1 MILSEWLGRV
11 LSRVLRDRSFPQ
23 KCPASPQNHPDATRS
38 VHTNISQN
46 RVSKCTR
53 LHLSAYLLQNISGS
67 PKKACGLRPLGH
79 NPNPPTPPPPP
90 PPPPQTTIN
99 PTVDR
104 TLLGGIRQ
112 LVNTPGWG
120 DRDCIHVSKGIVHA
134 CVNSSQRSLNVSLVE
149 HILRILRARLNGK
162 VRLVCKGW
170 HVRLRV
176 QCKAQFQRSI
186 PSLSD
191 TLT

>member
-1 MILSEWLGRV
+1 M
-11 LSRVLRDRSFPQ
+11 
-23 KCPASPQNHPDATRS
+23 
-38 VHTNISQN
+38 HTNISQN

-53 LHLSAYLLQNISGS
+53 WHLSAYLLQNISGS
-67 PKKACGLRPLGH
+67 PKKARGLRPLGH
-79 NPNPPTPPPPP
+79 NPT
-90 PPPPQTTIN
+90 PPQTMIN

>member
-1 MILSEWLGRV
+1 MP
-11 LSRVLRDRSFPQ
+11 SFPPKLYCYHYISSYIRKIIQ
-23 KCPASPQNHPDATRS
+23 TRRGQCTLTFLKI
-38 VHTNISQN
+38 VSQN
-46 RVSKCTR
+46 APDCISAHIYCKIFPDPPRKRVAFG
-53 LHLSAYLLQNISGS
+53 HSAITL
-67 PKKACGLRPLGH
+67 
-79 NPNPPTPPPPP
+79 